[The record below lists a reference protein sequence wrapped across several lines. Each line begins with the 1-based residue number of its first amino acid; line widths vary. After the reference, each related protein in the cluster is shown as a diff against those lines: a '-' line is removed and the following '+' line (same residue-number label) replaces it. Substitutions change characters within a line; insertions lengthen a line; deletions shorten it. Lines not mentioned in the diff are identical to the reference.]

1 MQDQDV
7 RALDLR
13 SYVKALWRRRWLL
26 IIPVVGAGLVGYI
39 SAKMLPPVYE
49 AKSTVVV
56 RVQERLSE
64 PLARLVGRSPI
75 EDQLSRLQEKVKS
88 RTFLIELVRS
98 LDMTEDEAV
107 RSWARRMHERNP
119 SMSEEQLAET
129 KAVEYLQNRI
139 AIVRTSTNGFQV
151 VARDYDPDRALLLA
165 QHITNAFVSAS
176 NREQIEEI
184 RAIHDFSVEQLV
196 IYRQKLEEAEDRLQ
210 EFQATQGPTGLVENP
225 VTSENVNKVDILISQ
240 AMVDRD
246 RAGERRTERRTA
258 LFNLAPRDYDRLTTL
273 TSETLESLFEQLVGL
288 EREISSVLVRA
299 SDNAPEATTLFV
311 SSAEKKDRVRAEAR
325 RLAADAAPD
334 ASQAVYDAFAELK
347 IAEVEEL
354 MAAERRRILGRF
366 MWDYAQG
373 RANAPERE
381 LEYTRLVQEVESN
394 RALYEAFLEQSAA
407 GQITEALEAARAG
420 GRFEIIEPPTRP
432 TGPVAPDKIMILA
445 LSLLAGL
452 VVGTAAVFVTE
463 QSDTSFKDVADIE
476 RTLGLPALATVP
488 EADIFKAIG
497 SEEKRRRRN
506 KGQLPLDGK
515 SRLVRYMM
523 RETPVSFEFRR
534 LARKLAHRFGGEIP
548 SSILVTSSHR
558 GEGKTTS
565 AACLA
570 ITLAKHYE
578 KRTVLVDA
586 DLRKPRVHQ
595 LLEVPREPGLSDALE
610 RGHLLGSDLK
620 PTALENLYVLPC
632 GTRRDQ
638 PTWLLESMPGSRVLE
653 ELVSRFDHVVL
664 DTAPNVPVPDAIL
677 IGSSVDAVVMVLRA
691 GVTPREVVSR
701 GLELQLEESANVLG
715 LIVNNLARVLPYY
728 YDYKYYRYEGQ
739 DSSEETADRDE

>member
-1 MQDQDV
+1 MQEQEIK
-7 RALDLR
+7 AIDLR
-13 SYVKALWRRRWLL
+13 TYVKALWRRRWLL
-26 IIPVVGAGLVGYI
+26 IIPIVAAGIVGYV
-39 SAKMLPPVYE
+39 SGKLLPPVYE

-64 PLARLVGRSPI
+64 PLARLVGRSPL

-98 LDMTEDEAV
+98 LDMTDDPSV
-107 RSWARRMHERNP
+107 REWAESMHEKNP
-119 SMSEEQLAET
+119 SMTVQQLAET
-129 KAVEYLQNRI
+129 RAVEYLQNRI
-139 AIVRTSTNGFQV
+139 AIVRTSSNGFQV
-151 VARDYDPDRALLLA
+151 VARDYDPDRAMLLA

-184 RAIHDFSVEQLV
+184 RAVHDFSVEQLV
-196 IYRQKLEEAEDRLQ
+196 IYRQKLEEAEQRLQ
-210 EFQATQGPTGLVENP
+210 EFQETQTPGGLVENP

-246 RAGERRTERRTA
+246 RAAERRTERRTA
-258 LFNLAPRDYDRLTTL
+258 LFNLASEQYDRLSTL
-273 TSETLESLFEQLVGL
+273 TSETMDALFEELVAL
-288 EREISSVLVRA
+288 EREIATVLVRA

-311 SSAEKKDRVRAEAR
+311 RSAENKDRVRAEAR
-325 RLAADAAPD
+325 SLAREEFPD
-334 ASQAVYDAFAELK
+334 LSQQVYDAFAELK
-347 IAEVEEL
+347 IAEVEEM
-354 MAAERRRILGRF
+354 MATERRRILGRF

-381 LEYTRLVQEVESN
+381 MEYQRLVQEVESN

-432 TGPVAPDKIMILA
+432 TSPVAPDRLMILA
-445 LSLLAGL
+445 LSLLGGF
-452 VVGTAAVFVTE
+452 VVGTASVFVTE
-463 QSDTSFKDVADIE
+463 QADTSFKDIDDIE
-476 RTLGLPALATVP
+476 RTLGLPTLATVP

-497 SEEKRRRRN
+497 SDEKRRRRQ
-506 KGQLPLDGK
+506 KGQQALEGR

-534 LARKLAHRFGGEIP
+534 LARKLGHRRGGETP
-548 SSILVTSSHR
+548 KSILITSAHR
-558 GEGKTTS
+558 GEGKTTA

-570 ITLAKHYE
+570 ITLAKHHQR
-578 KRTVLVDA
+578 RTVLVDA

-595 LLEVPREPGLSDALE
+595 LMDVARDPGLADALE

-620 PTALENLYVLPC
+620 STALENLYVLPC
-632 GTRRDQ
+632 GTRREQ

-653 ELVSRFDHVVL
+653 ELLSSFDHVII

-677 IGSSVDAVVMVLRA
+677 MGSSVDAVVMVVRA
-691 GVTPREVVSR
+691 GITPREVVAR
-701 GLELQLEESANVLG
+701 GLELQLEENANVLG
-715 LIVNNLARVLPYY
+715 LVVNNLARVLPYY

-739 DSSEETADRDE
+739 GPPEEEQPKG